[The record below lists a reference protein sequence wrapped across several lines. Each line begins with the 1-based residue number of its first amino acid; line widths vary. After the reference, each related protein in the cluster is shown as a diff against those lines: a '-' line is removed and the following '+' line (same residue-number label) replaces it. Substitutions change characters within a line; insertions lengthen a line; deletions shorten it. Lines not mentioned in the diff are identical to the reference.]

1 MVMITVHVKLYGT
14 LPGRFE
20 GYDPAKGLTVRL
32 SRGGRVSDLT
42 EKLNIS
48 PVDTGVVAIDGRVAK
63 PSDVITDGAQ
73 VRIFQVAHGG

>member
-1 MVMITVHVKLYGT
+1 MITVHVRLYGT
-14 LPGRFE
+14 LPWRLE
-20 GYDPAKGLTVRL
+20 GYDPDKGLSVQL

-42 EKLNIS
+42 KKLNIS

-63 PSDVITDGAQ
+63 PSDVISDGAL